1 MSWELDDQHE
11 LLRATVR
18 EFAAGEIAPFAAQWD
33 RDHHFPVDTVRAMG
47 DLGLF
52 GIVFPAEYGGGEGDF
67 TSLCVA
73 IEEIGRVDQS
83 MGITLSAGVGLG
95 ALAARPGRRAGA
107 RGFRAHRT
115 RWGFRRRCDPHPCRA
130 RR

>member
-11 LLRATVR
+11 LIRATVR

-73 IEEIGRVDQS
+73 IE
-83 MGITLSAGVGLG
+83 
-95 ALAARPGRRAGA
+95 
-107 RGFRAHRT
+107 
-115 RWGFRRRCDPHPCRA
+115 
-130 RR
+130 